1 MLIYDFHFQVCDSQI
16 QFSKSLELPIFGGTR
31 GKEITKSLTEM
42 QDTFQKLVSVLK
54 TLPYSLL
61 DVKVTKWHDDFNR
74 FKDGVK
80 DLEVVYMI
88 LSA

>member
-42 QDTFQKLVSVLK
+42 QDTFQTCIRFEDP
-54 TLPYSLL
+54 TL
-61 DVKVTKWHDDFNR
+61 
-74 FKDGVK
+74 
-80 DLEVVYMI
+80 
-88 LSA
+88 